1 MKKGSSGK
9 DYKHLKV
16 PGFSFGIFAGLIIF
30 SFLFHFMSIV
40 QIPDWKTLQDQ
51 NALQMKKVKVR
62 LVQKK
67 KPKKPD
73 ESPKKI
79 LETKQEK
86 TEAPDVARYQG
97 YQDHKTDKETKA
109 KKIVQKKK
117 ALDPGEAGK
126 IGTAQETKKK
136 KNQKKKPKVVKKP
149 APKNPPK
156 KVARKLLMSPMG
168 KVSIKEQRENRIRKK
183 YQNNYTNLLPTGND
197 LNSQVKEGYQDY
209 IDDQIEEGD
218 KVDINTSDYRYISY
232 FTGMR
237 KAIELVW
244 NYPVSAARRGHQG
257 VVGIQFVIYKNG
269 KVKGLKLV
277 SSSGYRALDNAILEA
292 IRLSS
297 PFSPLP
303 DGFKKSKMVVTG
315 NFRYVLNGYA
325 AAP

>member
-1 MKKGSSGK
+1 
-9 DYKHLKV
+9 
-16 PGFSFGIFAGLIIF
+16 
-30 SFLFHFMSIV
+30 
-40 QIPDWKTLQDQ
+40 
-51 NALQMKKVKVR
+51 
-62 LVQKK
+62 
-67 KPKKPD
+67 
-73 ESPKKI
+73 
-79 LETKQEK
+79 
-86 TEAPDVARYQG
+86 
-97 YQDHKTDKETKA
+97 
-109 KKIVQKKK
+109 
-117 ALDPGEAGK
+117 
-126 IGTAQETKKK
+126 
-136 KNQKKKPKVVKKP
+136 
-149 APKNPPK
+149 
-156 KVARKLLMSPMG
+156 MG